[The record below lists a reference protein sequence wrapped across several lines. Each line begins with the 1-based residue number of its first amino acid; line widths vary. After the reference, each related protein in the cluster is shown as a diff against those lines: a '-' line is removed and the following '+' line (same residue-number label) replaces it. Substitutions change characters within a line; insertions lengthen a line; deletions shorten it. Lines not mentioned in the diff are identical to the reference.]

1 MPIRDVSALGLG
13 ELLGSLMNAV
23 VEGQTAATAS
33 SLDFVE
39 RLGLSQDPE
48 SPGFRTVPIRY
59 TKLDENQQPAEFV
72 LDLPLLALVNIPTLA
87 VKEAK
92 ISFSYD
98 VVTVTREDEGDPA
111 DPTPSLA
118 PGALPWAGTVQ
129 PVRPVSLVGYVPRR
143 GSTSR
148 NSTETTGIDVE
159 VTIETQALPLG
170 LERILELTELATSHP
185 VTEEK

>member
-13 ELLGSLMNAV
+13 ELLGSLLSAV

-39 RLGLSQDPE
+39 RVGLSEDPAN
-48 SPGFRTVPIRY
+48 PGFRTVPIRY

-72 LDLPLLALVNIPTLA
+72 LELPMLALVNIPTLT

-92 ISFSYD
+92 IAFAYD
-98 VVTVTREDEGDPA
+98 VVTVTTESEEPVPDAATE
-111 DPTPSLA
+111 TPVLWS
-118 PGALPWAGTVQ
+118 GIVQ

-143 GSTSR
+143 SSR
-148 NSTETTGIDVE
+148 SSNSTETTGIDVE
-159 VTIETQALPLG
+159 VTVQSQSLPLG
-170 LERILELTELATSHP
+170 LERLLELTELAQSRP
-185 VTEEK
+185 VEEEPT